1 MNVSKIVW
9 LLLKCLVEILLEAM
23 RYEEKILDAD
33 GCPLNDIEYDKLSW
47 FLCQIRQILN
57 DYEKR

>member
-23 RYEEKILDAD
+23 RHEESNLDPD
-33 GCPLNDIEYDKLSW
+33 GCPLNDVEYDKLSW
-47 FLCQIRQILN
+47 FLCQIRQILK
-57 DYEKR
+57 DYEER